1 MLVDRT
7 GLIIANVSKFSYF
20 PIDIDEIGATA
31 SAIFAASED
40 QGANLKLGG
49 LKLITSEFSEG
60 KMFVASCGSKGV
72 LSLISGPN
80 VNLAW
85 IRLILKRSAEELKK
99 KLDRFFNGDN
109 EYSEPSR
116 KLRSTSTT
124 PFVSFK

>member
-7 GLIIANVSKFSYF
+7 GLIIASVSKFSYF

-40 QGANLKLGG
+40 QGTNLRLGG

-60 KMFVASCGSKGV
+60 KMFVASCGSNGV
-72 LSLISGPN
+72 ISLISGPN
-80 VNLAW
+80 INLAW
-85 IRLILKRSAEELKK
+85 IRLILKRSVKELKG

-109 EYSEPSR
+109 EYTEPHR
-116 KLRSTSTT
+116 KLRSTSAT
-124 PFVSFK
+124 PFVNFK